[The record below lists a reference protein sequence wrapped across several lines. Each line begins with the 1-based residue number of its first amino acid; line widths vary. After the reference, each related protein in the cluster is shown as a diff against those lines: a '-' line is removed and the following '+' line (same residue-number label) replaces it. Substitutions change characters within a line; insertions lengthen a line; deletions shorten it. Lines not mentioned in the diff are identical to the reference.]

1 VGGWDVDPCVFL
13 SVHVEDWVG
22 AFGGAVV
29 RVARRVN
36 MSPEELVSYVAY
48 SPPQA
53 VTVASLLCK
62 LADFGRVC
70 QYAVTGGRA
79 ATHAYK
85 CRMSRWRLNSQC
97 ASPTSTSPRCLG

>member
-1 VGGWDVDPCVFL
+1 VGVKDVDPCVFL

-29 RVARRVN
+29 KVAKRMN
-36 MSPEELVSYVAY
+36 MSLEELVSYAAY

-62 LADFGRVC
+62 LANFGRVC
-70 QYAVTGGRA
+70 QYAATGRTGGYARLRVPYA
-79 ATHAYK
+79 EVEQDPLL
-85 CRMSRWRLNSQC
+85 SR
-97 ASPTSTSPRCLG
+97 